1 MRSSTFLTI
10 LGAGLAIASPLLK
23 RTIVT
28 EVETDVV
35 YIYVTETAPTATT
48 STDADTTVS
57 SSMAGYLV
65 IKLSDVSF
73 PPLNLHIFC
82 GQRSEPLANITS

>member
-23 RTIVT
+23 RAIVT

-48 STDADTTVS
+48 SIDAVTTVG
-57 SSMAGYLV
+57 SSMAEHQSPSHQTL
-65 IKLSDVSF
+65 
-73 PPLNLHIFC
+73 
-82 GQRSEPLANITS
+82 